1 MRKLRSKAGRIY
13 LQEKINEYFNL
24 CDTINN
30 AANDK
35 EKHPPKP
42 YTLSGL
48 LCHLD
53 ISEKQL
59 FELEQSRLSRDLIM
73 SAKRRIEAYIE
84 ENALNGKLTST
95 AAINSLKEHFDWSEK
110 EKVDDSKVTNIE
122 ISLDSETDSL
132 AL

>member
-1 MRKLRSKAGRIY
+1 MKRLRSKQGRLY
-13 LQEKINEYFNL
+13 LEQKIEEYFRL
-24 CDTINN
+24 CDSIN
-30 AANDK
+30 AAAGDK

-48 LCHLD
+48 LCHIDL
-53 ISEKQL
+53 SEEQL
-59 FELEQSRLSRDLIM
+59 KELEKNRLLKGLIS

-95 AAINSLKEHFDWSEK
+95 AAINSLKEHFDWTEK
-110 EKVDDSKVTNIE
+110 DRAQTEEAQSIE
-122 ISLDSETDSL
+122 ITLDAETERL